1 MKYLFV
7 LDFMDGQVYKYDVRN
22 YSDEHE
28 DYIMAQGHSLA
39 NVEWMAT
46 DNGEVVTD

>member
-1 MKYLFV
+1 
-7 LDFMDGQVYKYDVRN
+7 MDGQVYKYDVRK

-39 NVEWMAT
+39 NGERMAT
-46 DNGEVVTD
+46 DNGVVVTD